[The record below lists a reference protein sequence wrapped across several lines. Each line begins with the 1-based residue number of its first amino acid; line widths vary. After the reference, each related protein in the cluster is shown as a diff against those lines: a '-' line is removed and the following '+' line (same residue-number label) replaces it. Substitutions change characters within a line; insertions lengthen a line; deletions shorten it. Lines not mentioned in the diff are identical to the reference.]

1 MIVSRV
7 TTITQ
12 LCYHRISPGGFPFVI
27 SLLHKLRKKKILWS
41 GYHDRRSPYH
51 RNRRRDHQYAKAR
64 EAYAKYDAFGDAVR
78 MIFPWK
84 DSSGQSFSEE
94 YNRVQREI
102 AELEEKF
109 GIEV

>member
-1 MIVSRV
+1 MPYEWFKRQCAFFHEHHV
-7 TTITQ
+7 TDRWDLKDREDAFQ
-12 LCYHRISPGGFPFVI
+12 LYYQLEILGFRYME
-27 SLLHKLRKKKILWS
+27 LANL
-41 GYHDRRSPYH
+41 
-51 RNRRRDHQYAKAR
+51 RRRDHQYAKAR